1 MDFKTAHTLNAL
13 TSDFYGRCAASFA
26 QTRTRPWR
34 GWERCINA
42 IPDALAK
49 PELSI
54 LDLGCGTLRF
64 EDFLQA
70 NTRARLNIYAVDACP
85 QLLGKDHDVHFIDM
99 DIVSRLWDGTLR
111 SCLRD
116 VPECD
121 MSCAFGLMHHIPG
134 TQARQAL
141 LDAMVEKT
149 KSQGYTI
156 VSFWQF
162 ERDARLARKAR
173 ETTQYALER
182 YPTCSLTKVIGC
194 SDGRTSPMCCATAI
208 ASQMPRLT
216 RSSVTWSTRRSS
228 SSDFMP
234 MVPTTISIAI
244 LCFDVYRQ
252 HAARIAHRAE
262 VQGLVRMAPLAST
275 VAPRQPASRSL
286 RLALLNLGSMRHPH
300 HVHFRC

>member
-1 MDFKTAHTLNAL
+1 MQRMDIETARMLNAL
-13 TSDFYGRCAASFA
+13 TGNFYVRCAASFA

-85 QLLGKDHDVHFIDM
+85 QLLGKNHDVHFIDM

-116 VPECD
+116 VPERD

-162 ERDARLARKAR
+162 ERDARLARKAAR
-173 ETTQYALER
+173 ATHLALECYPDLQLDENDWLLDWQSEPETWR
-182 YPTCSLTKVIGC
+182 YCHSFTEVEIDAFVSHVTDRVQLIDRFNA
-194 SDGRTSPMCCATAI
+194 DGPNDDLNCY
-208 ASQMPRLT
+208 L
-216 RSSVTWSTRRSS
+216 VLRR
-228 SSDFMP
+228 
-234 MVPTTISIAI
+234 I
-244 LCFDVYRQ
+244 
-252 HAARIAHRAE
+252 
-262 VQGLVRMAPLAST
+262 
-275 VAPRQPASRSL
+275 
-286 RLALLNLGSMRHPH
+286 
-300 HVHFRC
+300 